1 MIIFY
6 EGVPGSGKSYDSVV
20 KIIANLKRKRA
31 VYTNVEGL
39 EDPKCKEMIKCLTNL
54 DDFELEKYLH
64 ILTKEQTYKFW
75 EFAKPGSMIVI
86 DEMQKYFNSRD
97 WQKEENRQ
105 CADWCSTHRHEGYDA
120 IFLTQRIE
128 KVDTQVR
135 TLTEWTYRYKKVNF
149 LGGFVNKSYVCF
161 AYSGDDTH
169 TPMTKIVRRYDKK
182 IFACYK
188 SYVTKDTKE
197 LGIQKN
203 ANILKHPIFFLIPV
217 AIIATIYFGMNSG
230 IANSGIVN
238 TVKQSA
244 FVSKGKKDTAAPVKK
259 EPAQVATKKEPV
271 QVKQSYNDQYALV
284 GSMGDKIVIEDRS
297 NGRQRPLFDVIGG
310 YTILE
315 SKRNEFVTVAS
326 LKGEIFTFT
335 MSGRFI
341 PGEVGEQ
348 TARSLA
354 LASPGMKHSF

>member
-20 KIIANLKRKRA
+20 KIIANLKRKRM

-39 EDPKCKEMIKCLTNL
+39 EDPLCKEMIKCLTNL
-54 DDFELEKYLH
+54 DDYEIEKYLH
-64 ILTKEQTYKFW
+64 ILSKDQTFKFW
-75 EFAKPGSMIVI
+75 EFITPGSLVVI

-97 WQKEENRQ
+97 WQKEENRK

-120 IFLTQRIE
+120 VFLTQRIE

-149 LGGFVNKSYVCF
+149 LGGLVNKSYVCF

-197 LGIQKN
+197 LGIQKH
-203 ANILKHPIFFLIPV
+203 ANILKHPIFILIP
-217 AIIATIYFGMNSG
+217 IALILTIYFAVNSG
-230 IANSGIVN
+230 IAKSSIVK

-244 FVSKGKKDTAAPVKK
+244 FTGTEKKDSVTNENVKAPVTRNKTV
-259 EPAQVATKKEPV
+259 EE
-271 QVKQSYNDQYALV
+271 QYALV
-284 GSMGDKIVIEDRS
+284 GLIADKIALEDRT
-297 NGRQRPLFDVIGG
+297 NGQQRSLYQVIGG
-310 YTILE
+310 YTIID
-315 SKRNEFVTVAS
+315 SKRNEFVTVS
-326 LKGEIFTFT
+326 SNRGEIFTFR
-335 MSGRFI
+335 MVGRYR
-341 PGEVGEQ
+341 PAAAEQ
-348 TARSLA
+348 TASGLA
-354 LASPGMKHSF
+354 GAAG

>member
-20 KIIANLKRKRA
+20 KIISNLKRKRK

-39 EDPKCKEMIKCLTNL
+39 DDPKCQEMIKSLTNL
-54 DDFELEKYLH
+54 DDYDLEQNLH
-64 ILTKEQTYKFW
+64 ILTPEQTFKFW
-75 EFAKPGSMIVI
+75 EFATPGSMVVI

-97 WQKEENRQ
+97 WQKEENRK

-149 LGGFVNKSYVCF
+149 LGGLVNKSYVCF

-217 AIIATIYFGMNSG
+217 ALVATIYFAANSGLANSG
-230 IANSGIVN
+230 IAKTI
-238 TVKQSA
+238 KQSA
-244 FVSKGKKDTAAPVKK
+244 FSSKESKKPV
-259 EPAQVATKKEPV
+259 QVATKPV
-271 QVKQSYNDQYALV
+271 PDHGADIVKTVPAKQSLNDQYALV
-284 GSMGDKIVIEDRS
+284 GSMADKIVVEDRS
-297 NGRQRPLFDVIGG
+297 NGRQRTLFDVIGG

-315 SKRNEFVTVAS
+315 SKRNEFVTVS
-326 LKGEIFTFT
+326 SIKGEIFTFT
-335 MSGRFI
+335 ISGRFV
-341 PGEVGEQ
+341 PGAGEL
-348 TARSLA
+348 TARSQ
-354 LASPGMKHSF
+354 SPVPGTNRL

>member
-20 KIIANLKRKRA
+20 KIIANLKRKRK

-39 EDPKCKEMIKCLTNL
+39 DDPKCKEMIKSLTNL
-54 DDFELEKYLH
+54 DDYEIEQNLH
-64 ILTKEQTYKFW
+64 ILTPEQTFKFW
-75 EFAKPGSMIVI
+75 EFATPGSMVVI

-97 WQKEENRQ
+97 WQKDENRQ

-149 LGGFVNKSYVCF
+149 LGGLVNKSYVCF

-203 ANILKHPIFFLIPV
+203 ANILKHPIFFLIPI
-217 AIIATIYFGMNSG
+217 AIIATIYFAVNSG
-230 IANSGIVN
+230 IANSGIAK
-238 TVKQSA
+238 TIKQSA
-244 FVSKGKKDTAAPVKK
+244 FSSKESKKPVPVASKPVPGPGADRA
-259 EPAQVATKKEPV
+259 ETVPA
-271 QVKQSYNDQYALV
+271 KQSFNDQYALV
-284 GSMGDKIVIEDRS
+284 GSMADKIVVEDRL
-297 NGRQRPLFDVIGG
+297 NGCQRPLFDVIGG

-315 SKRNEFVTVAS
+315 SKRNEFVTVS
-326 LKGEIFTFT
+326 SIKGEIFTFT
-335 MSGRFI
+335 MSGRFV
-341 PGEVGEQ
+341 PGAGEL
-348 TARSLA
+348 TARSQA
-354 LASPGMKHSF
+354 PVPGTNRL

>member
-20 KIIANLKRKRA
+20 KIIANLKRKRT

-39 EDPKCKEMIKCLTNL
+39 DDPLCKEMIKSLTNL
-54 DDFELEKYLH
+54 DDYEIEKYLH
-64 ILTKEQTYKFW
+64 ILTKEQTFKFW
-75 EFAKPGSMIVI
+75 EVVTPGSLVVI

-97 WQKEENRQ
+97 WQKEENRK

-120 IFLTQRIE
+120 VFLTQRIE

-149 LGGFVNKSYVCF
+149 LGGLVNKSYVCF

-169 TPMTKIVRRYDKK
+169 TPITKIVRRYDKK

-197 LGIQKN
+197 LGIQKH
-203 ANILKHPIFFLIPV
+203 ANILKHPIFILIP
-217 AIIATIYFGMNSG
+217 IALILTIYFAVNSG
-230 IANSGIVN
+230 IAKSSIVK

-244 FVSKGKKDTAAPVKK
+244 FSGNEKK
-259 EPAQVATKKEPV
+259 EAVSSTNVKASVVAKIEKEPV
-271 QVKQSYNDQYALV
+271 TRKKTVEEQYAMIGLIA
-284 GSMGDKIVIEDRS
+284 DKIALEDRV
-297 NGRQRPLFDVIGG
+297 NGQQRSLYEVIGG

-315 SKRNEFVTVAS
+315 TKRNEFVTVTS
-326 LKGEIFTFT
+326 NRGEIFTFT
-335 MSGRFI
+335 MGGRYR
-341 PGEVGEQ
+341 PAAAEQ
-348 TARSLA
+348 TASGLA
-354 LASPGMKHSF
+354 GAAG